1 MNIVRANPEQL
12 FEYGPF
18 TVRRQRPGEALSPLV
33 SVDLMSLKL
42 DARIPMQQHQDEEVF
57 TYLWRGSMQHQ
68 DSNGERTQLS
78 AKRVMVVNAGDGVQ
92 YEESVPLYEAEL
104 LQAVIRPAQQGGE
117 AMTQVLERDQG
128 IMTNG
133 WTELAGPEESDAPL
147 ELRQEVYIF
156 DTMLERNHTL
166 DVPSMPGFVAY
177 LTVLEGIIRVGD
189 QRLGRGDAVSGL
201 DSSLEIVGDR
211 DANLVCFLVKP
222 DNFA

>member
-18 TVRRQRPGEALSPLV
+18 TVRRQRPGEALSPLI

-104 LQAVIRPAQQGGE
+104 LQAVIRPALRGGE
-117 AMTQVLERDQG
+117 AMTQVLELDQG

-156 DTMLERNHTL
+156 DTLLERNHTL

-189 QRLGRGDAVSGL
+189 LRLSRGDAVSGL
-201 DSSLEIVGDR
+201 DSSIEIVGDR

>member
-104 LQAVIRPAQQGGE
+104 LQAVIRPALRGGE

-156 DTMLERNHTL
+156 DTLLERNHTL

-189 QRLGRGDAVSGL
+189 LRLSRGDAVSGL
-201 DSSLEIVGDR
+201 DSSIEIVGDR
-211 DANLVCFLVKP
+211 DANLVCLLIKP

>member
-18 TVRRQRPGEALSPLV
+18 TVRRQRPGEALSPLLT
-33 SVDLMSLKL
+33 VDLMSLKL
-42 DARIPMQQHQDEEVF
+42 DARLPMQQHQDEEVF

-78 AKRVMVVNAGDGVQ
+78 AKKVMVVNAGEGVQ

-104 LQAVIRPAQQGGE
+104 LQVVIRPSQPGGE

-147 ELRQEVYIF
+147 ELRQEVYIY
-156 DTMLERNHTL
+156 DTLLERNQTV

-177 LTVLEGIIRVGD
+177 LTVLEGIIRIGD
-189 QRLGRGDAVSGL
+189 QRLSRGDAVSGL
-201 DSSLEIVGDR
+201 DSSMEITGDR
-211 DANLVCFLVKP
+211 DANLVCFLVRP
-222 DNFA
+222 DNIA

>member
-18 TVRRQRPGEALSPLV
+18 TVRRQRPGEALSPLI

-104 LQAVIRPAQQGGE
+104 LQAVIRPSQQGGE

-156 DTMLERNHTL
+156 DTLLERNHTL

-189 QRLGRGDAVSGL
+189 QRLSRGDAVSGL
-201 DSSLEIVGDR
+201 DSSVEIVGDR
-211 DANLVCFLVKP
+211 DANLVCFLIKP

>member
-57 TYLWRGSMQHQ
+57 TYLWRGSMQHK

-104 LQAVIRPAQQGGE
+104 LQAVIRPALRGGE

-156 DTMLERNHTL
+156 DTLLERNHTL
-166 DVPSMPGFVAY
+166 DLPSMPGFVAY

-189 QRLGRGDAVSGL
+189 QRLGRGDALSGL

>member
-104 LQAVIRPAQQGGE
+104 LQAVIRPSQQGGE

-156 DTMLERNHTL
+156 DTLLERNHTL

-189 QRLGRGDAVSGL
+189 QRLSRGDAVSGL
-201 DSSLEIVGDR
+201 DSSVEIVGDR

>member
-18 TVRRQRPGEALSPLV
+18 TVRRQRPGEAFSPLV
-33 SVDLMSLKL
+33 SIDLMSLKL
-42 DARIPMQQHQDEEVF
+42 DARIPMQHHQDEEVF

-104 LQAVIRPAQQGGE
+104 LQAVIRPSQPGGE

-147 ELRQEVYIF
+147 ELRQEVYIY
-156 DTMLERNHTL
+156 DTLLERNQTL
-166 DVPSMPGFVAY
+166 NVPSMPGFFAY
-177 LTVLEGIIRVGD
+177 LTVLEGIIRIGD
-189 QRLGRGDAVSGL
+189 QRLGRGDAVSSL
-201 DSSLEIVGDR
+201 DSSIEIVGDR

>member
-18 TVRRQRPGEALSPLV
+18 TVRRQRPGEALSPLI

-104 LQAVIRPAQQGGE
+104 LQAVIRPALRGGE

-156 DTMLERNHTL
+156 DTLLERNHTL

-189 QRLGRGDAVSGL
+189 LRLSRGDAVSEL
-201 DSSLEIVGDR
+201 DSSVEIVGDR

>member
-18 TVRRQRPGEALSPLV
+18 TVRRQRPGEALSPLI

-42 DARIPMQQHQDEEVF
+42 DARIPMQHHEDEEVF

-92 YEESVPLYEAEL
+92 YEESVPLYEADL
-104 LQAVIRPAQQGGE
+104 LQAVIRPALRGGE

-156 DTMLERNHTL
+156 DTLLERNHTL

-201 DSSLEIVGDR
+201 DSSIEIVGER

>member
-18 TVRRQRPGEALSPLV
+18 TVRRQRPGAALSPLI

-42 DARIPMQQHQDEEVF
+42 DARIPMQQHQNEEVF

-78 AKRVMVVNAGDGVQ
+78 AKKVMVVNAGEGVQ

-104 LQAVIRPAQQGGE
+104 LQAVIRPSQPGGE
-117 AMTQVLERDQG
+117 AMTQVLERGQG

-133 WTELAGPEESDAPL
+133 WTELAGPETSDAPL
-147 ELRQEVYIF
+147 ELRQEVYIY
-156 DTMLERNHTL
+156 DTLLARNHTL
-166 DVPSMPGFVAY
+166 NVPSMPGFVAY

-189 QRLGRGDAVSGL
+189 HRLGRGDAVSGL
-201 DSSLEIVGDR
+201 DDTIEIVGDR
-211 DANLVCFLVKP
+211 EANLVCFLVKP

>member
-1 MNIVRANPEQL
+1 MNIVRANSEQL

-18 TVRRQRPGEALSPLV
+18 TVRRQRPGEALSPLLI
-33 SVDLMSLKL
+33 VDLMSLKL

-78 AKRVMVVNAGDGVQ
+78 AKKVMVVNAGEGVQ

-104 LQAVIRPAQQGGE
+104 LQAVIRPSLPGGE

-147 ELRQEVYIF
+147 ELRQEVYIY
-156 DTMLERNHTL
+156 DTLLERNQTV

-177 LTVLEGIIRVGD
+177 LIVLEGIIRIGD
-189 QRLGRGDAVSGL
+189 QRLSRGDAVSEL
-201 DSSLEIVGDR
+201 DSSMEVTGDR

-222 DNFA
+222 DNVA

>member
-18 TVRRQRPGEALSPLV
+18 TVRRQRPGEALSPLI

-42 DARIPMQQHQDEEVF
+42 DARIPMQQHEDEEVF

-104 LQAVIRPAQQGGE
+104 LQAVIRPALRGGE

-156 DTMLERNHTL
+156 DTLLERNHTL

-189 QRLGRGDAVSGL
+189 LRLSRGDAVSGL
-201 DSSLEIVGDR
+201 DSSIEIVGDR
-211 DANLVCFLVKP
+211 DANLVCFLIKP
-222 DNFA
+222 DNFV

>member
-1 MNIVRANPEQL
+1 MNIVRANPEHL

-104 LQAVIRPAQQGGE
+104 LQAVIRPALRGGE

-156 DTMLERNHTL
+156 DTLLERNHTL

-189 QRLGRGDAVSGL
+189 LRLSRGDAVSGL
-201 DSSLEIVGDR
+201 DSSIEIVGDR

>member
-1 MNIVRANPEQL
+1 MNIVRANSEQL

-18 TVRRQRPGEALSPLV
+18 TVRRQRPGEALSPLLT
-33 SVDLMSLKL
+33 VDLMSLKL
-42 DARIPMQQHQDEEVF
+42 DARIPMQQHQDEDVF

-78 AKRVMVVNAGDGVQ
+78 AKKVMVVNAGEGVQ

-104 LQAVIRPAQQGGE
+104 LQAVIRPLQPGGE

-147 ELRQEVYIF
+147 ELRQEVYIY
-156 DTMLERNHTL
+156 DTLLERNQTV
-166 DVPSMPGFVAY
+166 DVPSMQGFVAY
-177 LTVLEGIIRVGD
+177 LTVLEGIIRIGD
-189 QRLGRGDAVSGL
+189 QRLSRGDAVIGL
-201 DSSLEIVGDR
+201 DSSMEITGDR

-222 DNFA
+222 DNVA

>member
-18 TVRRQRPGEALSPLV
+18 TVRRQRPGEALSPLI

-156 DTMLERNHTL
+156 DTLLERNHTL

-189 QRLGRGDAVSGL
+189 QRLSRGDAVSGL
-201 DSSLEIVGDR
+201 DSSVEIVGDR
-211 DANLVCFLVKP
+211 DANLVCFLIKP

>member
-104 LQAVIRPAQQGGE
+104 LQAVIRPALRGGE

-156 DTMLERNHTL
+156 DTLLERNHTL

-189 QRLGRGDAVSGL
+189 LRLSRGDAVSGL
-201 DSSLEIVGDR
+201 DSSIEIVGER

>member
-156 DTMLERNHTL
+156 DTLLERNHTL

-189 QRLGRGDAVSGL
+189 LRLSRGDAVIGL
-201 DSSLEIVGDR
+201 DSSVEIVGDR
-211 DANLVCFLVKP
+211 DANLVCFLIKP

>member
-128 IMTNG
+128 VMTNG

-156 DTMLERNHTL
+156 DTLLERNHTL

-189 QRLGRGDAVSGL
+189 QRLSRGDAVSGL
-201 DSSLEIVGDR
+201 DSSVEIVGDR
-211 DANLVCFLVKP
+211 DANLVCFLIKP

>member
-18 TVRRQRPGEALSPLV
+18 TVRRQRPGEALSPLI

-147 ELRQEVYIF
+147 ELRQKVYIF
-156 DTMLERNHTL
+156 DTLLERNHTL

-189 QRLGRGDAVSGL
+189 QRLGRDDAVSGL
-201 DSSLEIVGDR
+201 DSSIEIVGER

-222 DNFA
+222 DNFV

>member
-128 IMTNG
+128 VMTNG

-156 DTMLERNHTL
+156 DTLLERNHTL

-201 DSSLEIVGDR
+201 DSSIEIVGER

-222 DNFA
+222 DNFV

>member
-104 LQAVIRPAQQGGE
+104 LQAVIRPSQQGGE

-156 DTMLERNHTL
+156 DTLLERNHTL

-189 QRLGRGDAVSGL
+189 QRLSRGDAVSGL
-201 DSSLEIVGDR
+201 DSSIEIVGDR

>member
-156 DTMLERNHTL
+156 DTLLERNHTL

-201 DSSLEIVGDR
+201 DSSIEIVGDW

>member
-104 LQAVIRPAQQGGE
+104 LQAVIRPALRGGE

-156 DTMLERNHTL
+156 DTLLERNHTL

-201 DSSLEIVGDR
+201 DSSIEIVGDR

>member
-18 TVRRQRPGEALSPLV
+18 TVRRQRPGEALSPLLT
-33 SVDLMSLKL
+33 VDLMSLKL

-57 TYLWRGSMQHQ
+57 TYLWRGSLQHQ

-78 AKRVMVVNAGDGVQ
+78 AKKVMVVNAGEGVQ

-104 LQAVIRPAQQGGE
+104 LQAVIRPSQPGGE

-147 ELRQEVYIF
+147 ELRQEVYIY
-156 DTMLERNHTL
+156 DTLLERNQTV
-166 DVPSMPGFVAY
+166 DVPSIPGFVAY
-177 LTVLEGIIRVGD
+177 LTVLEGIIRIGD
-189 QRLGRGDAVSGL
+189 QRLSRGDAVSGL
-201 DSSLEIVGDR
+201 DSSMEITGDR
-211 DANLVCFLVKP
+211 DANLVCFLVRP
-222 DNFA
+222 DNVA

>member
-104 LQAVIRPAQQGGE
+104 LQAVIRPALRGGE

-156 DTMLERNHTL
+156 DTLLERNHTL
-166 DVPSMPGFVAY
+166 DLPSMPGFVAY

-189 QRLGRGDAVSGL
+189 QRLGRGDALSGL

>member
-42 DARIPMQQHQDEEVF
+42 DARIPMQQHEDEEVF

-104 LQAVIRPAQQGGE
+104 LQAVIRPALRGGE

-156 DTMLERNHTL
+156 DTLLERNHTL

-189 QRLGRGDAVSGL
+189 LRLSRGDAVSGL
-201 DSSLEIVGDR
+201 DSSIEIVGDR
-211 DANLVCFLVKP
+211 DANLVCFLIKP
-222 DNFA
+222 DNFV

>member
-156 DTMLERNHTL
+156 DSLLERNHTL

-201 DSSLEIVGDR
+201 DSSIEIVGDR

>member
-68 DSNGERTQLS
+68 DSNGERIQLS

-156 DTMLERNHTL
+156 DTLLERNHTL

-201 DSSLEIVGDR
+201 DSSVEIVGDR

>member
-18 TVRRQRPGEALSPLV
+18 TVRRQRPGEALSPLI

-104 LQAVIRPAQQGGE
+104 LQAVIRPALRGGE

-156 DTMLERNHTL
+156 DTLLERNHTL

-201 DSSLEIVGDR
+201 DSSIEIVGDR

>member
-104 LQAVIRPAQQGGE
+104 LQAVIRPALRGGE

-156 DTMLERNHTL
+156 DTLLERNHTL

-189 QRLGRGDAVSGL
+189 QRLSRGDAVSGL
-201 DSSLEIVGDR
+201 DSSIEIVGDR

-222 DNFA
+222 DNFV

>member
-156 DTMLERNHTL
+156 DTLLERNHTL

-189 QRLGRGDAVSGL
+189 QRLSRGDAVSGL
-201 DSSLEIVGDR
+201 DSSVEIVGDR
-211 DANLVCFLVKP
+211 DANLVCFLIKP

>member
-1 MNIVRANPEQL
+1 MNIVRANSEQL

-18 TVRRQRPGEALSPLV
+18 TVRRQRPGEALSPLLI
-33 SVDLMSLKL
+33 VDLMSLKL

-78 AKRVMVVNAGDGVQ
+78 AKKVMVVNAGEGVQ

-104 LQAVIRPAQQGGE
+104 LQAVIRPSLPGGE

-147 ELRQEVYIF
+147 ELRQEVYIY
-156 DTMLERNHTL
+156 DTLLERNQTV

-177 LTVLEGIIRVGD
+177 LIVLEGIIRIGD
-189 QRLGRGDAVSGL
+189 QRLSRGDAVSGL
-201 DSSLEIVGDR
+201 DSSMEVTGDR
-211 DANLVCFLVKP
+211 DANQVCFLVKP
-222 DNFA
+222 DNVA

>member
-156 DTMLERNHTL
+156 DTLLERNHTL

-177 LTVLEGIIRVGD
+177 ITVLEGIIRVGD

-201 DSSLEIVGDR
+201 DCSVEIVGDR

>member
-92 YEESVPLYEAEL
+92 YEESVPLYEADL
-104 LQAVIRPAQQGGE
+104 LQAVIRPALRGGE

-156 DTMLERNHTL
+156 DTLLERNHTL

-201 DSSLEIVGDR
+201 DSSIEIVGER

>member
-92 YEESVPLYEAEL
+92 YEETVPLFEAEL
-104 LQAVIRPAQQGGE
+104 LQAVIRPSQPGGE

-128 IMTNG
+128 IMANG

-147 ELRQEVYIF
+147 ELRQDVYVY
-156 DTMLERNHTL
+156 DTLLERNHTL

-189 QRLGRGDAVSGL
+189 HRLGRGDAVSGL
-201 DSSLEIVGDR
+201 DTSIEIVGDR

>member
-104 LQAVIRPAQQGGE
+104 LQAVIRPSQQGGE

-156 DTMLERNHTL
+156 DTLLERNHTL

-189 QRLGRGDAVSGL
+189 QRLSRGDAVSGL
-201 DSSLEIVGDR
+201 DSSIEIVGER

>member
-18 TVRRQRPGEALSPLV
+18 TVRRHRPGEALSPLI

-104 LQAVIRPAQQGGE
+104 LQAVIRPALRGGE

-156 DTMLERNHTL
+156 DTLLERNHRL

-201 DSSLEIVGDR
+201 DSSIEIVGDR

>member
-104 LQAVIRPAQQGGE
+104 LQAVIRPSQQGVE

-156 DTMLERNHTL
+156 DTLLERNHTL

-189 QRLGRGDAVSGL
+189 QRLSRGDAVSGL
-201 DSSLEIVGDR
+201 DSSVEIVGER
-211 DANLVCFLVKP
+211 DANLVCFLIKP